1 MDGFL
6 NPVQV
11 IDRLGLSSALKAADL
26 GCGSGGWA
34 IPLAKKLK
42 DGFVYAV
49 DVQEAPLSALNSRA
63 QVEKVGNIRTINADI
78 ESGSA
83 IKGIGSDSLDLV
95 LMTNLLFQVDN
106 KKNVL
111 IEAKRIIRPGGKI
124 LVVDWK
130 KNAPTGPRGSEVSVE
145 DIKAVSGEL
154 NLFLSEE
161 FDAGGYHYGIIL
173 VK

>member
-1 MDGFL
+1 MDSFL

-11 IDRLGLSSALKAADL
+11 IEQLGLASSLKAADL

-42 DGFVYAV
+42 DGFVYAI

-63 QVEKVGNIRTINADI
+63 QVEKVGNIRTIVADV
-78 ESGSA
+78 ENGLA
-83 IKGIGSDSLDLV
+83 IRGIGSDSLDLA
-95 LMTNLLFQVDN
+95 LMTNLLFQVDD
-106 KKNVL
+106 KKAVMS
-111 IEAKRIIRPGGKI
+111 EAKRMVRPGGKI
-124 LVVDWK
+124 LIIDWK
-130 KNAPTGPRGSEVSVE
+130 KNAPTGPKGSEV
-145 DIKAVSGEL
+145 AVDDLKTIAGEL

>member
-6 NPVQV
+6 NPAQ
-11 IDRLGLSSALKAADL
+11 IIEKLALSGSAKAADL

-49 DVQEAPLSALNSRA
+49 DVQEAPLSALSSRA
-63 QVEKVGNIRTINADI
+63 QMEGVINIRTINDDV

-83 IKGIGSDSLDLV
+83 IKGIGSDSLDAV

-106 KKNVL
+106 KKAVL
-111 IEAKRIIRPGGKI
+111 SEGKRIVRSEGKI
-124 LVVDWK
+124 LIVDWK
-130 KNAPTGPRGSEVSVE
+130 KNAPTGPKGREVAVE
-145 DIKAVSGEL
+145 DLKTIAGEL

>member
-11 IDRLGLSSALKAADL
+11 IEQLGLSGALKAADL

-42 DGFVYAV
+42 DGFVYAI

-63 QVEKVGNIRTINADI
+63 QVEKVGNIRTIIADV
-78 ESGSA
+78 EGGSA
-83 IKGIGSDSLDLV
+83 IRGIGSDSLDLV
-95 LMTNLLFQVDN
+95 LMTNLLFQVDD
-106 KKNVL
+106 KKVVMS
-111 IEAKRIIRPGGKI
+111 EAKRMVRPGGKI
-124 LVVDWK
+124 LIVDWK
-130 KNAPTGPRGSEVSVE
+130 KNAPTGPKGSEVAVE
-145 DIKAVSGEL
+145 DLKTLAGEL